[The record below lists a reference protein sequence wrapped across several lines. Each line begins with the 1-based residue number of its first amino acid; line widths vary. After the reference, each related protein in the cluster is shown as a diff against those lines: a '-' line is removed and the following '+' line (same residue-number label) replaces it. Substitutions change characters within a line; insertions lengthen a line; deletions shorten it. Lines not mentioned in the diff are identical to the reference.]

1 MSIAAQQNTVPPP
14 VLPIA
19 ERTRRHIT
27 RRLAPFLFIL
37 YVLNYMDRVNVS
49 YAALDMTGDLGF
61 SNAVFG
67 FGAGVFFVGYFLLQ
81 VPGTVLLEV
90 WSARRFM
97 GDAAFGLAKQTM
109 YGRPISLLAAARS
122 EPRSASAPSDRR
134 TSWL

>member
-1 MSIAAQQNTVPPP
+1 FT
-14 VLPIA
+14 PILL
-19 ERTRRHIT
+19 HH
-27 RRLAPFLFIL
+27 
-37 YVLNYMDRVNVS
+37 YGLNYMDLVNVS

-97 GDAAFGLAKQTM
+97 GVSLIVWGTLATFTGLLTNAPQFYWIRFLLGAAEAGFVPGA
-109 YGRPISLLAAARS
+109 SLCLPAG
-122 EPRSASAPSDRR
+122 SASEGAGRA
-134 TSWL
+134 

>member
-19 ERTRRHIT
+19 ERARRHIT

-67 FGAGVFFVGYFLLQ
+67 FGAGADRGRAQLQ
-81 VPGTVLLEV
+81 LGV
-90 WSARRFM
+90 
-97 GDAAFGLAKQTM
+97 
-109 YGRPISLLAAARS
+109 
-122 EPRSASAPSDRR
+122 
-134 TSWL
+134 